1 MPDNKSLSNLVV
13 IGSSAGGVEALS
25 VLLST
30 LPDDFPAPIIVAQH
44 LDPARESH
52 LGEILGRKSTLPVRT
67 VTDHEQLESGVVF
80 VVPANRHVNVTG
92 TEIDLRVDSHGRPK
106 PSIDLLLGSAA
117 EVVGERLIAVI
128 LTGTG
133 SDGAAGAG
141 VVKKAGGTVIIQNP
155 RTARYPGMPQSL
167 APNTVDIVA
176 ELDRM
181 GEIIHDLLMGA
192 PVPHEPDEQ
201 VALRSLL
208 EEVRERNGIDFSGY
222 KTPTIMRR
230 LQRRIVA
237 TGSENIEGYA
247 EYVREHPEEFQ
258 HLVSSFLI
266 TVTEFFRDSEL
277 FDTLRDH
284 VVPQLVEEARERG
297 NQQVRL
303 WSAGCAT
310 GEEAYSLAILL
321 AEALGDELGRFNVRI
336 FATDLDEE
344 AITFARTGIYAHS
357 ALADMSETLINRYFV
372 KEDGNYQV
380 NKLVRGMVIFGQH
393 DLGQRSPFPR
403 IDMVICRNVLIYFTS
418 ELQKRALQLF
428 AYSLRNNGRLVLGK
442 AESTGPVSE
451 YFIPENKHQKIYRR
465 RGDRFLMPPALLES
479 PAVPTPRRDPS
490 YPRAR
495 RNLGHT
501 PRERE
506 QQRESKI
513 INSFLLRLPVG
524 VVVVD
529 RRYDIQLINNT
540 ARRLLDIHSPATG
553 EDLIHLI
560 HGAGYATLRATIDAA
575 FRQDAPIDDA
585 ELVVEEPGTGELRHL
600 RIVASP
606 QTIEGVEQESPD
618 TVMLILRDATGLVNE
633 RESLKERLESVSTE
647 LEQEKLLNMR
657 LSETNR
663 QFDEGNQEL
672 TRINEE
678 LRTTNEELLLSTEEA
693 QAATEEVE
701 TLNEELQATNEEL
714 ETLNEELQ
722 ATVEE
727 LNTTTD
733 DLQARGVELQNL
745 ARDGEVELERLES
758 ILDSLDAGVLVV
770 DAEGEEV
777 FTNST
782 YVQMFGEDGLVCL
795 DENGERL
802 PPEETPQQL
811 VRQGEPFTMVFTS
824 VARDGVRR
832 RFEAS
837 GATLRNEERD
847 GKGGAILIREI
858 TEDI

>member
-1 MPDNKSLSNLVV
+1 MPEPKELSSLVV

-25 VLLST
+25 LLLST
-30 LPDDFPAPIIVAQH
+30 LPEDFPAPVIVAQH

-52 LGEILGRKSTLPVRT
+52 LAEILGRKSTLPVRT

-117 EVVGERLIAVI
+117 EVVGEHLIAVI

-155 RTARYPGMPQSL
+155 RTAKYPGMPQSL

-176 ELDRM
+176 ELDAI
-181 GEIIHDLLMGA
+181 GEIIHGLLTSY
-192 PVPHEPDEQ
+192 PVPEEPDEQ
-201 VALRSLL
+201 VALNALL

-237 TGSENIEGYA
+237 TGSASIEGYA
-247 EYVREHPEEFQ
+247 DYVREHPEEFQ
-258 HLVSSFLI
+258 HLVNSFLI
-266 TVTEFFRDSEL
+266 TVTEFFRDAGL
-277 FDTLRDH
+277 FEILKDET
-284 VVPQLVEEARERG
+284 VPQLIEEARMQG
-297 NQQVRL
+297 NQLRF

-310 GEEAYSLAILL
+310 GEEAYSLAILV
-321 AEALGDELGRFNVRI
+321 AEALGDELGQFNVRI
-336 FATDLDEE
+336 FATDLDEK
-344 AITFARTGIYAHS
+344 AIAFARNGIYTHS
-357 ALADMSETLINRYFV
+357 ALANVPEALINRYFV
-372 KEDGNYQV
+372 KEDDNYQV
-380 NKLVRGMVIFGQH
+380 NKLVRSMVIFGQH

-442 AESTGPVSE
+442 AESTGALSE
-451 YFIPENKHQKIYRR
+451 YYVPENKHQKIYSR

-479 PAVPTPRRDPS
+479 PAAAPLKRDPS
-490 YPRAR
+490 SQRGR
-495 RNLGHT
+495 RNLGLT
-501 PRERE
+501 PREQEQHRE
-506 QQRESKI
+506 DKI
-513 INSFLLRLPVG
+513 INRFLLRLHIG

-553 EDLIHLI
+553 EDLIHLT
-560 HGAGYATLRATIDAA
+560 HGAGYATLRAIIDAA

-585 ELVVEEPGTGELRHL
+585 ELAVEEPGTGELRHL
-600 RIVASP
+600 RILAAPQNLVWGDQGSP
-606 QTIEGVEQESPD
+606 Q
-618 TVMLILRDATGLVNE
+618 TVMLILRDVTKLVQA
-633 RESLKERLESVSTE
+633 RDSLQERLDSVETE
-647 LEQEKLLNMR
+647 LEQERFLNMR

-663 QFDEGNQEL
+663 QLDEGNQEL
-672 TRINEE
+672 TRVNEE

-733 DLQARGVELQNL
+733 DLQARSQEMQTL
-745 ARDGEVELERLES
+745 AQDGEDEIGRLEV
-758 ILDSLDAGVLVV
+758 ILDSMDVGVLVV
-770 DAEGEEV
+770 DAEGQDV
-777 FTNST
+777 FTNAS
-782 YVQMFGEDGLVCL
+782 YVQMFGHDGLVCL
-795 DENGERL
+795 DEDGE
-802 PPEETPQQL
+802 
-811 VRQGEPFTMVFTS
+811 
-824 VARDGVRR
+824 A
-832 RFEAS
+832 
-837 GATLRNEERD
+837 
-847 GKGGAILIREI
+847 
-858 TEDI
+858 

>member
-1 MPDNKSLSNLVV
+1 MPEPKDLSSLVV

-30 LPDDFPAPIIVAQH
+30 LPEDFPAPVIVAQH

-52 LGEILGRKSTLPVRT
+52 LGEILGRKSILPVRT
-67 VTDHEQLESGVVF
+67 VTDHEPLEPGVVF

-155 RTARYPGMPQSL
+155 KTARYPGMPQSL
-167 APNTVDIVA
+167 APNTVDIIA

-181 GEIIHDLLMGA
+181 GGIIHDLLTGS
-192 PVPHEPDEQ
+192 PVPDEPDEQ
-201 VALRSLL
+201 EALRSLL
-208 EEVRERNGIDFSGY
+208 EEVRERNSIDFSGY

-230 LQRRIVA
+230 LQRRIVV
-237 TGSENIEGYA
+237 TGSQSIEDYA
-247 EYVREHPEEFQ
+247 DYVREHPEEFQ
-258 HLVSSFLI
+258 QLVSSFLI
-266 TVTEFFRDSEL
+266 TVTEFFRDTEL
-277 FDTLRDH
+277 FKILKDET
-284 VVPQLVEEARERG
+284 VPQLIEEARKQD
-297 NQQVRL
+297 NQLRF

-310 GEEAYSLAILL
+310 GEEAYSLAILV
-321 AEALGDELGRFNVRI
+321 AEALGDELGRFDVRI

-344 AITFARTGIYAHS
+344 AIAFARNGIYAHS
-357 ALADMSETLINRYFV
+357 TLDNVPEALINRYFV
-372 KEDGNYQV
+372 KEDGDYQI

-403 IDMVICRNVLIYFTS
+403 IDMVICRNVLIYFTP
-418 ELQKRALQLF
+418 ELQKRALKLF

-442 AESTGPVSE
+442 AESTGPLSE
-451 YFIPENKHQKIYRR
+451 YYVPENKHQKIYRR

-479 PAVPTPRRDPS
+479 PAAAPLKKDPS
-490 YPRAR
+490 YHRGR
-495 RNLGHT
+495 RNLGLT
-501 PRERE
+501 PRDQE
-506 QQRESKI
+506 QQREEKI
-513 INSFLLRLPVG
+513 INNFLLKLPIG

-529 RRYDIQLINNT
+529 RRYDIQLINNS

-553 EDLIHLI
+553 EDLIHLT
-560 HGAGYATLRATIDAA
+560 HGAGYAALRATIDAA

-585 ELVVEEPGTGELRHL
+585 ELAVEKPGTSELRHL
-600 RIVASP
+600 RMLAAPQNLVWGGRGSP
-606 QTIEGVEQESPD
+606 QTV
-618 TVMLILRDATGLVNE
+618 VLILRDVTKLVQA
-633 RESLKERLESVSTE
+633 RDSLKERLDSVDTA
-647 LEQEKLLNMR
+647 LEQERLLNMR
-657 LSETNR
+657 LTETNR
-663 QFDEGNQEL
+663 QLDESNQEL
-672 TRINEE
+672 TRVNEE

-733 DLQARGVELQNL
+733 DLQARSQELQTL
-745 ARDGEVELERLES
+745 AQDGEDEVGRFEV
-758 ILDSLDAGVLVV
+758 ILDSMDVGLLVV
-770 DAEGEEV
+770 DAEGQEI
-777 FTNST
+777 FTNAT
-782 YVQMFGEDGLVCL
+782 YTKMFGRDDLVCL
-795 DENGERL
+795 DESGERL
-802 PPEETPQQL
+802 PPEATPQQ
-811 VRQGEPFTMVFTS
+811 RASQGEPFGMVFNC
-824 VARDGVRR
+824 AAQDGAQH

-837 GATLRNEERD
+837 GAPLNHAEAD
-847 GKGGAILIREI
+847 GKGSVILFRDI
-858 TEDI
+858 TEHD

>member
-1 MPDNKSLSNLVV
+1 MAENRSLSNLVV

-30 LPDDFPAPIIVAQH
+30 LPEDFPAPVIVAQH

-67 VTDHEQLESGVVF
+67 VRDHETLEPGVVF
-80 VVPANRHVNVTG
+80 VVPSNRHVNVTG
-92 TEIDLRVDSHGRPK
+92 TEIDLRVDSRGRPK

-117 EVVGERLIAVI
+117 EVIGERLIAVI

-155 RTARYPGMPQSL
+155 RTAKYPGMPQSL

-181 GEIIHDLLMGA
+181 GEIIHDLLISTAA
-192 PVPHEPDEQ
+192 PLERGEQ
-201 VALRSLL
+201 VALGALL

-222 KTPTIMRR
+222 KAPTIMRR

-237 TGSENIEGYA
+237 TESQHIEGYA
-247 EYVREHPEEFQ
+247 DYVREHPEEFQ

-266 TVTEFFRDSEL
+266 TVTEFFRDTEL
-277 FDTLRDH
+277 FEILKEKT
-284 VVPQLVEEARERG
+284 VPQLIEEARRRSNEL
-297 NQQVRL
+297 RL

-310 GEEAYSLAILL
+310 GEEAYSLAILI

-336 FATDLDEE
+336 FATDLDEK
-344 AITFARTGIYAHS
+344 AIAFARNGVYAHS
-357 ALADMSETLINRYFV
+357 ALANLPEELVNRYFV
-372 KEDGNYQV
+372 KDDGNYEI

-403 IDMVICRNVLIYFTS
+403 IDMVVCRNVLIYFTQD
-418 ELQKRALQLF
+418 LQKRALQLF
-428 AYSLRNNGRLVLGK
+428 AYSLRNDGRLVLGK

-451 YFIPENKHQKIYRR
+451 YFIPENKHEKIYRR
-465 RGDRFLMPPALLES
+465 RGDRFLMPPALIES
-479 PAVPTPRRDPS
+479 PVAIRQRKGSTDS
-490 YPRAR
+490 TGTGR
-495 RNLGHT
+495 RNVGYAG
-501 PRERE
+501 REWE
-506 QQRESKI
+506 QQREERL
-513 INSFLLRLPVG
+513 INSFLLRMPVG

-540 ARRLLDIHSPATG
+540 ARRLLDIHSPAAG

-560 HGAGYATLRATIDAA
+560 HGAGYATLRAIIDAA
-575 FRQDAPIDDA
+575 FRQDTPIEDA
-585 ELVVEEPGTGELRHL
+585 ELAVEEPGTGELRHL
-600 RIVASP
+600 RILATPQRMGDQNSP
-606 QTIEGVEQESPD
+606 E
-618 TVMLILRDATGLVNE
+618 TVMLILGDVTYLVQSRKE
-633 RESLKERLESVSTE
+633 LREDLDSVHSQF
-647 LEQEKLLNMR
+647 EQERLLNMR

-663 QFDEGNQEL
+663 QLDEGNQEL
-672 TRINEE
+672 TRLNEE

-733 DLQARGVELQNL
+733 DLQARSQELQLL
-745 ARDGEVELERLES
+745 AQDGEAEVGRLEA
-758 ILDSLDAGVLVV
+758 ILDSLNAGVLVV
-770 DAEGEEV
+770 DAEGQEV
-777 FTNST
+777 FTNAAYT
-782 YVQMFGEDGLVCL
+782 RMFGEDGIVCL

-802 PPEETPQQL
+802 PPEATPQQR
-811 VRQGEPFTMVFTS
+811 VSQGESFAMEFTS
-824 VARDGVRR
+824 VAQDGARR
-832 RFEAS
+832 RYEAS
-837 GATLRNEERD
+837 GGPLRSEEED
-847 GKGGAILIREI
+847 GNGGAILFREI
-858 TEDI
+858 RDQE